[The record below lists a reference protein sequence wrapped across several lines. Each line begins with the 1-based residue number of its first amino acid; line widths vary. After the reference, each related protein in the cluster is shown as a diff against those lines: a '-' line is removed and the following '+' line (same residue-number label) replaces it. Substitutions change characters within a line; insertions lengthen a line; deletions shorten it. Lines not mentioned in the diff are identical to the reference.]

1 MPQPMMTVREAA
13 EHFDV
18 SDKTI
23 RKWIKSGRL
32 VAELRPG
39 PTGKQYYV
47 SDEVI
52 DIAAEP
58 GRLERVPS
66 GSPSTLDHGTI
77 LTGQLP
83 ALLTELSKLTQ
94 SLEAVRSNPELPKLT
109 AAVEALTARL
119 DRLEQGAVP
128 PAPAPPA
135 APHRHWWQFW
145 RRTVRAQPSA

>member
-13 EHFDV
+13 DHFSV

-32 VAELRPG
+32 VAELRAG

-58 GRLERVPS
+58 GSLERVPS
-66 GSPSTLDHGTI
+66 AIPATLDHGTI
-77 LTGQLP
+77 LAAQLP
-83 ALLTELSKLTQ
+83 SLLTELSRLTQ

-119 DRLEQGAVP
+119 DRLEQAVL
-128 PAPAPPA
+128 APSPA
-135 APHRHWWQFW
+135 A
-145 RRTVRAQPSA
+145 S